1 MTLGKIRLWTP
12 LLIAGAIPSLGWSQE
27 APADATS
34 LTPPTVIEA
43 APGTPSVD
51 PAQPAAPVV
60 VRSVRT
66 RLLST
71 ETGSPPP
78 ASGQPEVV
86 LGLRNGRLVT
96 TVVKSEDG
104 TSAAS
109 TNPAY
114 WIGIIAPEP
123 PPESLRN
130 QLGLA
135 DNVGLLVLEI
145 APDSPAAKAG
155 LERFDVLVEAKAGDE
170 VFPIQTIQSLM
181 TAIEKSGEQPFAVS
195 LFRRGK
201 KETVSVQP
209 VRREIAAQLRAD
221 QLHFHGNGQ
230 GLTVIGPLVAP
241 YLGVPV
247 AMPGVH
253 HLAPSLPDGWT
264 VTVTQQG
271 SADPQVE
278 VRQGDQT
285 WKADLKTVND
295 LPAVVRPTVLRIL
308 SSLTHPH
315 PTTFFVRAP
324 QAPVAGPGPAHMPG
338 VGNPPALIYHYQNP
352 IPTPGAAAQP
362 PTTTYSTP
370 AAPHYGF
377 PHSIATPKDDVRE
390 AIEGLRKDIEAQ
402 AKQLESTQAL
412 IEELRQLRMAL
423 EVKKE

>member
-1 MTLGKIRLWTP
+1 M
-12 LLIAGAIPSLGWSQE
+12 
-27 APADATS
+27 
-34 LTPPTVIEA
+34 
-43 APGTPSVD
+43 
-51 PAQPAAPVV
+51 

-66 RLLST
+66 RLLSANPDAPQA
-71 ETGSPPP
+71 SPT
-78 ASGQPEVV
+78 QFDEFV
-86 LGLRNGRLVT
+86 LTLENGRIVAK
-96 TVVKSEDG
+96 VVEDG

-130 QLGLA
+130 QLELP

-155 LERFDVLVEAKAGDE
+155 LERFDVLVEAKAGNM
-170 VFPIQTIQSLM
+170 VFPIQTIQSLT
-181 TAIEKSGEQPFAVS
+181 TAIEKSGEQPLAIS
-195 LFRRGK
+195 LYRRGK
-201 KETVSVQP
+201 PATVSVQP
-209 VRREIAAQLRAD
+209 VRREVAAQLRAD
-221 QLHFHGNGQ
+221 QLHFQANGQ

-241 YLGVPV
+241 YVGVPV
-247 AMPGVH
+247 AMPGFH

-264 VTVTQQG
+264 VTVTQRG

-278 VRQGDQT
+278 VRQGEQT

-315 PTTFFVRAP
+315 PTTFFVTAP
-324 QAPVAGPGPAHMPG
+324 QTPVSVPAAIPGTAGPPATF
-338 VGNPPALIYHYQNP
+338 YHDP
-352 IPTPGAAAQP
+352 VPTSGSLPKR
-362 PTTTYSTP
+362 TMTYSSP
-370 AAPHYGF
+370 YGAPQGV
-377 PHSIATPKDDVRE
+377 ATPRDDVRQ

-423 EVKKE
+423 EAKKEPMK

>member
-1 MTLGKIRLWTP
+1 MTLGKIRFWTP

-34 LTPPTVIEA
+34 PTPPTVIEA
-43 APGTPSVD
+43 VPGTPSVD
-51 PAQPAAPVV
+51 PAQPAAPAT

-71 ETGSPPP
+71 TAASPQP
-78 ASGQPEVV
+78 ASAQHEVV
-86 LGLRNGRLVT
+86 LTLENGRIVAK
-96 TVVKSEDG
+96 VIQKEEG
-104 TSAAS
+104 TPAAS
-109 TNPAY
+109 TNPEY

-155 LERFDVLVEAKAGDE
+155 IERFDVLVEAKAGDD
-170 VFPIQTIQSLM
+170 VFSIQTIQSLIA
-181 TAIEKSGEQPFAVS
+181 AIEKSGEQPLSVS
-195 LFRRGK
+195 LYRRGK
-201 KETVSVQP
+201 KEIVSVQP
-209 VRREIAAQLRAD
+209 IRREVAAQLRAD

-230 GLTVIGPLVAP
+230 AFRVVGPLVAP
-241 YLGVPV
+241 HVSVPV
-247 AMPGVH
+247 AIPGIPNI
-253 HLAPSLPDGWT
+253 APSLPDGWT

-271 SADPQVE
+271 SADPLVE

-285 WKADLKTVND
+285 WKADLKTVHD

-315 PTTFFVRAP
+315 PTTFFVRTP
-324 QAPVAGPGPAHMPG
+324 QAPVTTPGPAVMPG
-338 VGNPPALIYHYQNP
+338 AGSPPVTVYHDP
-352 IPTPGAAAQP
+352 VPTSGSLPKR
-362 PTTTYSTP
+362 TMTYSSP
-370 AAPHYGF
+370 YG
-377 PHSIATPKDDVRE
+377 PPQGVATPRDDVRQ

-423 EVKKE
+423 EAKKEPTK